1 MDLEERRALIA
12 NFLRKCVIYSN
23 DSISRKI
30 ARAEDKS
37 QIAKWETY
45 RDFTEHAVKE
55 VLNGDLDDW
64 LEEE

>member
-12 NFLRKCVIYSN
+12 NFLSKCVTYSN
-23 DSISRKI
+23 NSISRKI
-30 ARAEDKS
+30 ARAEDES
-37 QIAKWETY
+37 EIVKWEAY